1 MVICRRLYYSER
13 QLPKEVFADRICQL
27 VHQSNSQL
35 WLWWSNV
42 AVVIPSPVSILK
54 CISVAHASYILCGN
68 VYALTWHYQQTLLH
82 LHQSDYSL
90 HSSELFQK
98 MHLLISANRNKKI
111 NTLLGTNKQRMS
123 IRRTKVIMPV
133 ITRENGFIFKCYFM
147 TQSIFQT
154 TLIPCCM
161 DIILSTRKLFV
172 RWISEKRNLWQC
184 EWQSTDSCARLTHC
198 SDRLSAEAK
207 KNASSKEWVQMIVVD
222 YNENPESKCLKSK

>member
-68 VYALTWHYQQTLLH
+68 VYALTWHYQQTLLR

-133 ITRENGFIFKCYFM
+133 ITQENGFIFKCYFM

-161 DIILSTRKLFV
+161 EIILSTKTVRKANIWKTKSVAVWVTVYWPMCTPDPLFRPFV
-172 RWISEKRNLWQC
+172 RGS
-184 EWQSTDSCARLTHC
+184 
-198 SDRLSAEAK
+198 K
-207 KNASSKEWVQMIVVD
+207 K
-222 YNENPESKCLKSK
+222 KCFKQRVGTNDCCGLQWKSRE